1 MAYKVKTAEARQRGN
16 KSQVLQVLLDG
27 KYMTYAAIGAVLG
40 VAKDEAYRRYRSAR
54 KRGIWPIERG
64 HLT

>member
-1 MAYKVKTAEARQRGN
+1 MAYKLKIAEARQRGN

-40 VAKDEAYRRYRSAR
+40 VAKEEAYKRYRSAR
-54 KRGIWPIERG
+54 KRGIWPIETG
-64 HLT
+64 HLI

>member
-27 KYMTYAAIGAVLG
+27 KYMTYAAIGLALG
-40 VAKDEAYRRYRSAR
+40 VDKDEAYRRYRNA
-54 KRGIWPIERG
+54 KRIGVWPIKMG
-64 HLT
+64 DLT